1 MTDSFEDISTTQWFW
16 KTGIPTDVI
25 QPTTGD
31 WQEDQLSDLATMLC
45 GMQIALSLVTIA
57 LNIVL
62 ILAIRGWVQLKRT
75 SRVLLV
81 NITVADIM
89 ICLCFASRSALS
101 LQGIETPV
109 SCIIPT
115 TIASWAAT
123 SSITLILILAIDT
136 YRAAHFINLVSNNN
150 DNSSPVKLYS
160 AIFVNWAFWAFV
172 MVWAFCTSDNS
183 VQVPCFF
190 PNRYFDR
197 YYVLFGSFIMII
209 MIPII
214 ISFHISTVIVTSRRI
229 REVQNIAANNS
240 GGPFNDSD
248 ASSGQVS
255 FIIRMKVVQKLSTIT
270 FVVCIIF
277 LCTWGTLIIALI
289 THKLVVE
296 IDGEYL
302 VYIGILVNINS
313 ASNFVVYFARSS
325 KFRQALKQ
333 VFAMPRTVGPTP
345 GMNT

>member
-1 MTDSFEDISTTQWFW
+1 
-16 KTGIPTDVI
+16 
-25 QPTTGD
+25 
-31 WQEDQLSDLATMLC
+31 
-45 GMQIALSLVTIA
+45 
-57 LNIVL
+57 
-62 ILAIRGWVQLKRT
+62 
-75 SRVLLV
+75 
-81 NITVADIM
+81 
-89 ICLCFASRSALS
+89 
-101 LQGIETPV
+101 
-109 SCIIPT
+109 
-115 TIASWAAT
+115 
-123 SSITLILILAIDT
+123 
-136 YRAAHFINLVSNNN
+136 
-150 DNSSPVKLYS
+150 
-160 AIFVNWAFWAFV
+160 
-172 MVWAFCTSDNS
+172 
-183 VQVPCFF
+183 
-190 PNRYFDR
+190 
-197 YYVLFGSFIMII
+197 MII

-214 ISFHISTVIVTSRRI
+214 ILFHIATVIVTSRRI

-240 GGPFNDSD
+240 GGTFNDSD